1 MLTAV
6 ALVSL
11 LGWAVLLA
19 AILGHL
25 VDRLDR
31 RRLDRVVAEIK
42 VTEAV
47 HGVLGAIVAP
57 TVARHRGQPWTVT
70 IGLAPAK
77 PRHRRSPDGDRT
89 AGTGAKGYGGA
100 DCLRPAVGK
109 IDRTSCAMAPGG
121 GQLVDRDSSVLRGR
135 GR

>member
-31 RRLDRVVAEIK
+31 RRLDRVIAEIK

-70 IGLAPAK
+70 IGLAPRNLAIAGRLTEIAQQALGQK
-77 PRHRRSPDGDRT
+77 
-89 AGTGAKGYGGA
+89 GTGVRIVFVPPSEK
-100 DCLRPAVGK
+100 
-109 IDRTSCAMAPGG
+109 
-121 GQLVDRDSSVLRGR
+121 
-135 GR
+135 

>member
-1 MLTAV
+1 MLTVV

-11 LGWAVLLA
+11 LGWATLLG

-25 VDRLDR
+25 VDRLER
-31 RRLDRVVAEIK
+31 RRLDRVVAEVK

-70 IGLAPAK
+70 IGLAPRNLAIAG
-77 PRHRRSPDGDRT
+77 PLTEIAQQVLGQ
-89 AGTGAKGYGGA
+89 AGTGV
-100 DCLRPAVGK
+100 RIVFVP
-109 IDRTSCAMAPGG
+109 RSE
-121 GQLVDRDSSVLRGR
+121 R
-135 GR
+135 